1 MLYLD
6 RWGRGI
12 RARLPDVYAVGGW
25 DWIVLYLMPAE
36 LGAPPSA
43 LPWHA
48 SSCGDASHRTGV
60 VRGTEGRVV
69 AMA

>member
-1 MLYLD
+1 MLYLN

-25 DWIVLYLMPAE
+25 DLIVLYLMPTE

-43 LPWHA
+43 LPWHT
-48 SSCGDASHRTGV
+48 SSCGDASLYPGIDTGI
-60 VRGTEGRVV
+60 EGY
-69 AMA
+69 